1 LKYVN
6 DLKMEELLAE
16 YVRGGLVESK
26 HFGHLM
32 ALSSDGEEVLVKGDR
47 NALIY
52 PRSAFKSIQASA
64 MVRNGL
70 VQEIRHLALI
80 CASHSGTKAQQEGAR
95 SILQSAGL
103 TESDLRCVADRP
115 LGVVERKEWGDKE
128 PAPIAMNCSGKH
140 AGMLATCVVNGWPT
154 ESYTDM
160 SHPLQIAI
168 KEELEALSEEKI
180 SQISVDG
187 CGAPTFALTLRGNT
201 KAFHNLAT
209 SQDPVHKQVVAAC
222 LAHPEIVAGEGRT
235 DTELMRKVPGLFMKG
250 GAEGVQA
257 AFMTNG
263 ATVFFKVTDGADR
276 AHQVILKSAFAK
288 LGVNFEVKNPEVL
301 GGGKPV
307 GEIRAAL

>member
-1 LKYVN
+1 
-6 DLKMEELLAE
+6 MESLLAE

-26 HFGHLM
+26 HYGHLI
-32 ALSSDGEEVLVKGDR
+32 ALSAKKEVVLLKGDPD
-47 NALIY
+47 ALIY

-64 MVRNGL
+64 MVRHGL
-70 VQEIRHLALI
+70 VQEVRHLALI
-80 CASHSGTKAQQEGAR
+80 CASHSGSKAQQEGAR
-95 SILQSAGL
+95 SILQSTGL

-115 LGVVERKEWGDKE
+115 LGNAELKEWGDKE

-154 ESYTDM
+154 DSYTDA
-160 SHPLQIAI
+160 SHPLQLAI
-168 KEELEALSEEKI
+168 KAELEALSEEKI
-180 SQISVDG
+180 TQVSVDG

-201 KAFHNLAT
+201 KAFHNLAK

-222 LAHPEIVAGEGRT
+222 LEHPEQIAGEGRN

-257 AFMTNG
+257 AFMPDG
-263 ATVFFKVTDGADR
+263 ATVFFKVIDGADR
-276 AHQVILKSAFAK
+276 AHQVILQSAFAK
-288 LGVNFEVKNPEVL
+288 LGVNFEVKRPEVL

-307 GEIRAAL
+307 GEIRAVL